1 MASAATAGLTFLS
14 GGAGIAADIAAIVT
28 EQQRLALQKEQIRN
42 SYELGKQSLSLQQQ
56 SIDNSRDRIRL
67 SAAQIKEL
75 GLDPKS
81 ELNMLMGLTAGA
93 QPSIGSP
100 ITNDQLFLNSSN
112 LARSVRWDARNFGE
126 AINTFAGLRAK
137 HQANPDRPDMM
148 LGSNNPNWGARATG
162 DALSVSG
169 LSVRSNHFGSGSSSL
184 GSLSSVRSNPF
195 SSISSGSVGGISL
208 RTVGSRPSIRSVFST
223 TSV

>member
-1 MASAATAGLTFLS
+1 MASAATAGLTLLS
-14 GGAGIAADIAAIVT
+14 GGASIAADIAAIVT

-42 SYELGKQSLSLQQQ
+42 NYELGKQSLSLQQQ
-56 SIDNSRDRIRL
+56 SIENSRDRIRL

-81 ELNMLMGLTAGA
+81 ELSMLMGLTAGA
-93 QPSIGSP
+93 QPSISSP
-100 ITNDQLFLNSSN
+100 ISNDQLFLNSSN

-126 AINTFAGLRAK
+126 AINTFASLRAK
-137 HQANPDRPDMM
+137 HQANPNRPDIM
-148 LGSNNPNWGARATG
+148 LGSDNPNWGARATG

-169 LSVRSNHFGSGSSSL
+169 LSVRSNHFGSGPSSL
-184 GSLSSVRSNPF
+184 GSLSSARSNPF
-195 SSISSGSVGGISL
+195 SSASSGSVGGISL